1 MFDFIAKSAPVQMY
15 IKKLCVAV
23 KQIDEKK
30 TIKEQHVQ
38 TWEQKQEREQRGLLD
53 NKSGLSKPWFC

>member
-30 TIKEQHVQ
+30 N
-38 TWEQKQEREQRGLLD
+38 
-53 NKSGLSKPWFC
+53 NKRTTCPNLGAKARKRAKRAA